1 MWPASATSMY
11 RAPGTAWTNSKKI
24 QAEVLE
30 RLPELLDDEVSSFLG
45 SLEGMSINLTVEN
58 TPFDDDVAAHVL
70 NVGGTLGLDLGHL
83 DGEHLRLAIDYQT
96 ARELV
101 LDQNPELFVRAFMM
115 GKIAIDGDMT
125 VLAESGLDPM
135 ALMTDLSSAG
145 EVRIDDLSPE
155 AAEIGQRIR
164 AITT

>member
-1 MWPASATSMY
+1 
-11 RAPGTAWTNSKKI
+11 
-24 QAEVLE
+24 
-30 RLPELLDDEVSSFLG
+30 
-45 SLEGMSINLTVEN
+45 MSINLTVEN

-145 EVRIDDLSPE
+145 EVRIEDLSPE

-164 AITT
+164 AITA